1 MNHRVKKRLFMT
13 YDKVSVYITTYNRC
27 DRLFRAIN
35 SVIKQTYND
44 FEILVC
50 DDASTDNT
58 ETMMTELVKHD
69 NRVRY
74 FRNST
79 NMGACYSRNVG
90 INNATGKFITGL
102 DDDDEFTDD
111 RLNLFINKWDDKY
124 SFLCANFFEVYPDKK
139 FKHYID
145 SQERAYNHRN
155 LLYKNIASNQIFTTT
170 EKLRS
175 INGFDKDVKRLQ
187 DWDTW
192 LRLAYK
198 HGDFLRLSD
207 ATYLMHHDHIIND
220 IRVSTSYSFTNALRE
235 LGIRNRSIYGKDEY
249 KCLQYLLS
257 YYDRKLSF
265 IDSVKWGCYQKN
277 VKNILRYF
285 KQKLSKDTKPA

>member
-1 MNHRVKKRLFMT
+1 MT

-145 SQERAYNHRN
+145 
-155 LLYKNIASNQIFTTT
+155 
-170 EKLRS
+170 
-175 INGFDKDVKRLQ
+175 
-187 DWDTW
+187 
-192 LRLAYK
+192 
-198 HGDFLRLSD
+198 
-207 ATYLMHHDHIIND
+207 
-220 IRVSTSYSFTNALRE
+220 
-235 LGIRNRSIYGKDEY
+235 
-249 KCLQYLLS
+249 
-257 YYDRKLSF
+257 
-265 IDSVKWGCYQKN
+265 
-277 VKNILRYF
+277 
-285 KQKLSKDTKPA
+285 